1 MTDRPDWLAPA
12 LAYIADWLGYQM
24 RVTEQ
29 PGCAVAV
36 AWKSE
41 LAWEAA
47 FGHADLNAGE
57 ALTPRHR
64 HRVASHS
71 KSFTATAIMK
81 LREQGWLKLDDHAG
95 AYVTGL
101 SPEIAAATLA
111 QLLSHTAGVE
121 RDGPSCEYW
130 QDRKPFLD
138 EAELH
143 DELARP
149 AAIEPALRL
158 KYSNHGFGLLGL
170 IIEAVTSEP
179 YGVWM
184 QREVIDAAGLTET
197 TPDAPLPA
205 GARLARGH
213 SGKALLGRRLVFPGD
228 QSTHALAPATGFV
241 STAADLVRFFGQLA
255 PTAEQSLLSVESR
268 REMSR
273 QQWKDP
279 WSPFD
284 VGYGLGTM
292 SGRFDGWDWFGHGGG
307 FQGYLTRTATI
318 PAEHLTVSCLTNAA
332 DGVSTPWLDGIVA
345 ILKRFHHDGPPA
357 AELADWTGRWW
368 SVWGASDLLPVRGKV
383 LLATPGLANPLLKAG
398 EVTVSGPDEGRI
410 SQASGFGSFG
420 EPVSLVRG
428 SDGAVTGVQVAG
440 TLMVREDDLAAELTG
455 RYER

>member
-1 MTDRPDWLAPA
+1 MTDSPDWLAPA

-24 RVTEQ
+24 RATEQ
-29 PGCAVAV
+29 PGCAMAV
-36 AWKSE
+36 AWKGE
-41 LAWEAA
+41 VVMEAA
-47 FGHADLNAGE
+47 FGHADLIAGE

-81 LREQGWLKLDDHAG
+81 LREQGRLKLDDRVG
-95 AYVTGL
+95 AHVAGL

-130 QDRKPFLD
+130 QDRKPFLND
-138 EAELH
+138 AELRA
-143 DELARP
+143 ELAAP
-149 AAIEPALRL
+149 TVIEPALRL

-170 IIEAVTSEP
+170 VIEAVTGEP

-184 QREVIDAAGLTET
+184 HREVIGAAGLTET
-197 TPDAPLPA
+197 TPDVPLPP
-205 GARLARGH
+205 GAPLARGH

-228 QSTHALAPATGFV
+228 QPTHALAPATGFV

-255 PTAEQSLLSVESR
+255 PTAEQSLLSAESR

-307 FQGYLTRTATI
+307 FQGYLTRTATF

-332 DGVSTPWLDGIVA
+332 DGVSTPWLDGIMA
-345 ILKRFHHDGPPA
+345 ILKRFHDAGPPA
-357 AELADWTGRWW
+357 ADLADWTGRWW
-368 SVWGASDLLPVRGKV
+368 SVWGPGDLVPVGDKV
-383 LLATPGLANPLLKAG
+383 LLATPGLANPLLKVP
-398 EVTVSGPDEGRI
+398 EVTVNGPDEGRI
-410 SQASGFGSFG
+410 SQASGFASFG
-420 EPVSLVRG
+420 EPVRLIRG
-428 SDGAVTGVQVAG
+428 EDGGVTGVQLAG
-440 TLMVREDDLAAELTG
+440 TLMVREADLAAELTG